1 MATVIALNTTT
12 NGIYI
17 NDLGEDIL
25 FPGSAVCLSD
35 YYPLSAISKSSLL
48 LNKVL
53 MGDVAISNGIS
64 YYPSADGVEYLRS
77 FTTTLNPKDRSGKI
91 RVHQTSRKLGLSIG
105 WTGVGDLVTDPC
117 SVGDG
122 ESFSIRHKVGDE
134 AVLTKY
140 IDFNCVEN
148 DTWLHEGYITWS
160 NCDLDMIT
168 LEVLPRVVDV
178 ASSSG
183 TNYTMYHNYLVVPA
197 PNSTGNIDILSD
209 ITTHSGGLVY
219 MPNDDLNNR
228 PLAFWDADWDIKNK
242 QYINIRPTP
251 KGDGRYNI
259 FSKEVIFARYIN
271 MLTLLDSGF
280 IALSSSDTSQLG
292 QGLRIRLISR
302 TNMDVGDHE
311 WAMASTM
318 CLHRK
323 RSI

>member
-1 MATVIALNTTT
+1 MATVIALNTTAS
-12 NGIYI
+12 GIYL

-25 FPGSAVCLSD
+25 SPGYPVCLSD
-35 YYPLSAISKSSLL
+35 YYPLTAISRSYIL

-53 MGDVAISNGIS
+53 SGEIAISDGTN
-64 YYPSADGVEYLRS
+64 YQPSADGVEYLRS

-91 RVHQTSRKLGLSIG
+91 RVHQTSRKLGLAIG
-105 WTGVGDLVTDPC
+105 WTGVGDLVTDPT
-117 SVGDG
+117 SVGGG
-122 ESFSIRHKVGDE
+122 ESVSIRHNIGDGK
-134 AVLTKY
+134 VLTKY

-160 NCDLDMIT
+160 KCDLDLIT
-168 LEVLPRVVDV
+168 LEVLPRVANVV
-178 ASSSG
+178 QSSG
-183 TNYTMYHNYLVVPA
+183 TDYAIYDNYLVVPA
-197 PNSTGNIDILSD
+197 PPGTGNAGVLSD

-228 PLAFWDADWDIKNK
+228 PLAFWNAAWDKK
-242 QYINIRPTP
+242 TKKYINIYPAP

-259 FSKEVIFARYIN
+259 FSAEIVLARYIN
-271 MLTLLDSGF
+271 KLTLLDSGF

-292 QGLRIRLISR
+292 QGLRIRLTSE

-311 WAMASTM
+311 WAMASTI

-323 RSI
+323 KSI